1 MTLKQTLDS
10 WANKLAT
17 KAAQENTPLQ
27 ESTDAF
33 KAVTAYYAATQK
45 RARKAGEDEDP
56 PDSSGFSFA
65 QSGEVVNG
73 EPGQRKAVHPR
84 RNS

>member
-1 MTLKQTLDS
+1 MTLKQTLDE

-17 KAAQENTPLQ
+17 KAAHIDTPLQ

-45 RARKAGEDEDP
+45 RARKAGEDDDP
-56 PDSSGFSFA
+56 PDTGGFNCA
-65 QSGEVVNG
+65 HSGEVVNG
-73 EPGQRKAVHPR
+73 EPGQRKAVHSR

>member
-1 MTLKQTLDS
+1 MTLKQTLDD

-17 KAAQENTPLQ
+17 KAAEKDTPLQ

-45 RARKAGEDEDP
+45 RAKKPDEEDE
-56 PDSSGFSFA
+56 PDSSGFNFA
-65 QSGEVVNG
+65 HGAEVVNG
-73 EPGQRKAVHPR
+73 EPGQRKAVHSR